1 MRENV
6 SAAGPSATATTTDA
20 YAGPAPSMEAG
31 TTTEA
36 APTTETAPIPASAL
50 TTGANL
56 ISLAQTGVGQIAPVI
71 QAITGTTGTQE
82 SAAT

>member
-1 MRENV
+1 MGENG
-6 SAAGPSATATTTDA
+6 SAAGPSTTATTTDA
-20 YAGPAPSMEAG
+20 DAGPAPSTGAG

-36 APTTETAPIPASAL
+36 APASGTAPIPTSAP